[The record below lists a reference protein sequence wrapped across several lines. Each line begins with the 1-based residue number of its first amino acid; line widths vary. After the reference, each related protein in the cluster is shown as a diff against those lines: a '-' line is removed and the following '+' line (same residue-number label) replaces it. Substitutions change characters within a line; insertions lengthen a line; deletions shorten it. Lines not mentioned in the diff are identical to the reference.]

1 MLRACLLVRL
11 GPSINYTVVVSSAT
25 ACTHSLTK
33 LIKRETLHSTRAI
46 ISESVLWLED
56 EEAA

>member
-1 MLRACLLVRL
+1 MLRACLLVGL
-11 GPSINYTVVVSSAT
+11 GPSINNTVVVSSAT

-33 LIKRETLHSTRAI
+33 LIYRETLHSTKAI
-46 ISESVLWLED
+46 SDSVLWLED